1 MPCVNMPRVIL
12 LSVIILIANTPMVV
26 MSSVVMTIVII
37 QLVLAL
43 ITDNLF
49 KKTKNKNL
57 VNRRSTT
64 TNSRIGASQAKTFT
78 TK

>member
-1 MPCVNMPRVIL
+1 MPGVNMPCVIL
-12 LSVIILIANTPMVV
+12 LSVIVSIVNTPIVV

-37 QLVLAL
+37 QLVMAL

-64 TNSRIGASQAKTFT
+64 TNLRIGASQAKTYT